1 MKQNSKIAEIQI
13 SYIPNFQ
20 AEYKIENSRK
30 SFELMLEEW
39 NENTLQMQEEVKLLL
54 LNRSNKVLGVYCLAK
69 GGISGCIVDVRIILS
84 VALKSLATG
93 IILIHNHPSGN
104 LKPSSDDIKIT
115 KKLKESC
122 KLLDIELLDHLII
135 TKDNYFS
142 FADEGLL

>member
-69 GGISGCIVDVRIILS
+69 GGISGCIVDIRIILS

>member
-1 MKQNSKIAEIQI
+1 MNTTNQIAEIQVSYYPSVI
-13 SYIPNFQ
+13 SDF
-20 AEYKIENSRK
+20 KIENSRK
-30 SFELMLEEW
+30 SFELILEKWEH
-39 NENTLQMQEEVKLLL
+39 NTLEMQEQVKLIL
-54 LNRSNKVLGVYCLAK
+54 LNRSNKAIGVYSLAK

>member
-20 AEYKIENSRK
+20 ADYKIENSRK
-30 SFELMLEEW
+30 SFELMLEKW
-39 NENTLQMQEEVKLLL
+39 NENTLQIQEEVKLLL
-54 LNRSNKVLGVYCLAK
+54 LNRSNKVLGVYSLAK

-122 KLLDIELLDHLII
+122 KLLDITLLDHLII
-135 TKDNYFS
+135 TKDSYFS
-142 FADEGLL
+142 FVDEGLL

>member
-20 AEYKIENSRK
+20 ADYKIENSRK
-30 SFELMLEEW
+30 SFELMLNDW

-104 LKPSSDDIKIT
+104 LKPSLDDIEIT
-115 KKLKESC
+115 NKLKESC
-122 KLLDIELLDHLII
+122 KLLDIMLLDHLII

>member
-20 AEYKIENSRK
+20 ADYKIENSRK
-30 SFELMLEEW
+30 SFELMLNDW

-93 IILIHNHPSGN
+93 IILVHNHPSGN
-104 LKPSSDDIKIT
+104 LKPSQDDLKIT
-115 KKLKESC
+115 QKLKESC
-122 KLLDIELLDHLII
+122 KLLDITLLDHLII
-135 TKDNYFS
+135 TKDSYFS
-142 FADEGLL
+142 FVDEGLL

>member
-20 AEYKIENSRK
+20 ADYKIENSRK

-69 GGISGCIVDVRIILS
+69 GGISGCIVDIRIILS

>member
-20 AEYKIENSRK
+20 ADYKIENSRK
-30 SFELMLEEW
+30 SFELMLNNW

-104 LKPSSDDIKIT
+104 LKPSLDDIEIT
-115 KKLKESC
+115 NKLKECC
-122 KLLDIELLDHLII
+122 KLLDIKLLDHLII
-135 TKDNYFS
+135 TKDDYFS